1 MESNTYVYAW
11 RSLQPSVQKRRLMIR
26 VCMKAKDDEWRG
38 PLYLQQLILCGV
50 GELCMEA
57 VLQNFSYVSHAI
69 ATCSNTKQ
77 HGGMSNTQTKT
88 TCKTG

>member
-1 MESNTYVYAW
+1 MSGRA
-11 RSLQPSVQKRRLMIR
+11 
-26 VCMKAKDDEWRG
+26 
-38 PLYLQQLILCGV
+38 LYLQQLILCGV

-77 HGGMSNTQTKT
+77 HGGTSNTNQNNMQNWVTVSDAYI
-88 TCKTG
+88 